1 MSYRGYLIKRALSII
16 PVFIGVTMLIFLLA
30 RVIPGAPAR
39 QALGPRASDEAVE
52 QLQEQLGLN
61 DPIWVQYVNYMSGL
75 VQGDFGQSLMT
86 GRNVAADLAQF
97 LPATFELTTFAML
110 LAIIVGIPLGV
121 YAGQN
126 KDQFGDNAS
135 RVFAFGAVSLPRF
148 WVAIILQLVI
158 AFQLGLLPSTG
169 RIGDGVTTPET
180 ITGLY
185 LVDSLIT
192 LNFDA
197 FFSTGAHLILPA
209 IALALA
215 PMADIARLTRSSFIE
230 EFNTDYVEGLRTH
243 GVPAKLIAYKYVL
256 KKSFAS
262 TLTIIGLDYGALL
275 GSAFLVEIVFSYPGM
290 ARYGVN
296 AILNTDIN
304 AIVGVTLIIS
314 LGFLLANFIVDVL
327 YGYFDP
333 RVRLSGEQ

>member
-1 MSYRGYLIKRALSII
+1 MSYRGYLIKRASSII
-16 PVFIGVTMLIFLLA
+16 PVFIGVTMLIFVLA
-30 RVIPGAPAR
+30 RVVPGAPAR
-39 QALGPRASDEAVE
+39 QALGPRASDEAVA

-61 DPIWVQYVNYMSGL
+61 DPIWVQYVNYISGL
-75 VQGDFGQSLMT
+75 VQGDFGQSLNT
-86 GRNVAADLAQF
+86 GQNVATDLAQF

-148 WVAIILQLVI
+148 WAAIILQLVI

-180 ITGLY
+180 ITGLF

-290 ARYGVN
+290 ARYGVS

-314 LGFLLANFIVDVL
+314 LGFLLANFVVDVL